1 MTKSLLEVNATERA
15 EEVARRWSANRQT
28 NSWAEALE
36 VLDLI
41 EADLQAQGI
50 VEAGL
55 VHRHQLLRFRA
66 TAFMKGVGTANCPAP
81 KRPMTLDEGL
91 AFITRLIAAW
101 RTHRHRNK
109 PARNVAAFSMD
120 STR

>member
-55 VHRHQLLRFRA
+55 VHRHQLLR
-66 TAFMKGVGTANCPAP
+66 
-81 KRPMTLDEGL
+81 
-91 AFITRLIAAW
+91 LIAAW